1 MHHHTRDRQQAG
13 APWPYR
19 DLFGWHP
26 ISSPAYD
33 REIDTEVHYAR
44 NGEVAIAY
52 TIAGTGPAD
61 LVYLEPISNLDLA
74 WENPH
79 YARFLRKLASF
90 SRLIRID
97 RRGTGVSDR
106 YSPDDLPTLE
116 ELADDLD
123 AVLDAAGSQRTALF
137 GYSDAGALCAMYAAT
152 HPERV
157 TGLILHATAARGR
170 QAADYPWQ
178 WSDEEW
184 AEYLRALR
192 DPATGYG
199 TRAYA
204 KATLPLYAP
213 SHQSDERLLEWW
225 ERLQRHAASPS
236 ALYAQEVVFQRMDI
250 RGMLPSIGVPTLIL
264 HRRDDAVEPVGAG
277 RYLRDAIANA
287 EYVELPGP
295 DHFPWAGDQEGLLA
309 AVQRFFDR
317 VRMDEDE
324 TFERVLATV
333 LFTDIVDSTA
343 QAATLG
349 DQRWREVC
357 DQHDRAVRA
366 QLARYRGREVRKMGD
381 GFLAVFDGP
390 ARAVQC
396 ASAICESTER
406 LGIELRA
413 GLHTG
418 EIQPDGDDIAG
429 IAVAIGARVGAMAA
443 AGEVLVSST
452 VKELVVGSRLA
463 FEDRGSHPLK
473 GVPDAWHLYALRR
486 EASPG
491 RDGAGLV
498 PSAR

>member
-1 MHHHTRDRQQAG
+1 
-13 APWPYR
+13 
-19 DLFGWHP
+19 
-26 ISSPAYD
+26 
-33 REIDTEVHYAR
+33 
-44 NGEVAIAY
+44 VAIAY
-52 TIAGTGPAD
+52 AIAGSGPAD
-61 LVYLEPISNLDLA
+61 LVYLAPLSNLDLV

-116 ELADDLD
+116 ELVDDLD
-123 AVLDAAGSQRTALF
+123 AVLDAAGSQRAALF
-137 GYSDAGALCAMYAAT
+137 GYSDAGALCAMYGAT
-152 HPERV
+152 RPDRV

-170 QAADYPWQ
+170 QAPDYPWQ

-184 AEYLRALR
+184 EQYLRQLR
-192 DPATGYG
+192 DPKSGFG

-204 KATLPLYAP
+204 EETLPLFAP
-213 SHQSDERLLEWW
+213 SHRSDERLVEWW
-225 ERLQRHAASPS
+225 ERFQRHSASPS
-236 ALYAQEVVFQRMDI
+236 AVYAQEVVFQRMDI
-250 RGMLPSIGVPTLIL
+250 RGMLPSIAVPTLIL
-264 HRRDDAVEPVGAG
+264 HRRDDAVEPAGAG
-277 RYLRDAIANA
+277 RYLRDAIADA
-287 EYVELPGP
+287 EYVELPGA
-295 DHFPWAGDQEGLLA
+295 DHFPWAGDQDSLLT
-309 AVQRFFDR
+309 AVQHFFDR
-317 VRMDEDE
+317 VRMDEDD

-343 QAATLG
+343 QAATMG
-349 DQRWREVC
+349 DRRWREVC
-357 DQHDRAVRA
+357 DQHDRLVRA
-366 QLARYRGREVRKMGD
+366 QLARYRGREIRKMGD

-418 EIQPDGDDIAG
+418 EIQSDGDDIAG
-429 IAVAIGARVGAMAA
+429 IAVAIGARIGAIAG

-452 VKELVVGSRLA
+452 VKDLVIGSRLA
-463 FEDRGSHPLK
+463 FEDRGSHRLK

-486 EASPG
+486 DYGPPSH
-491 RDGAGLV
+491 GAGILTA
-498 PSAR
+498 AR